1 MPCPIRIALHGFDR
15 PRTSI
20 LDNIGKA
27 KRACP
32 MLSVYGDGEN
42 VAEIIPVNVFLPNRC
57 LVNQPAP
64 DIDYDIVRKLPQRI
78 RASPPSTAPTYSGIV

>member
-15 PRTSI
+15 PRTGI
-20 LDNIGKA
+20 FDNIGKA

-32 MLSVYGDGEN
+32 MLPVYCDGEN
-42 VAEIIPVNVFLPNRC
+42 VAEIIPVNVLLSNRR
-57 LVNQPAP
+57 LVNKPAA
-64 DIDYDIVRKLPQRI
+64 DIDDDIVRKLPQRI